1 METTEIRSRV
11 IDIMTGI
18 MSARNKCEVK
28 DTDNLREG
36 IGVESIDFL
45 DIIMQTEIMFD
56 IKIGPDE
63 AARAKTVADF
73 IKLVESKLK

>member
-18 MSARNKCEVK
+18 MPTWNKIEIK
-28 DTDNLREG
+28 DTDSLRED
-36 IGVESIDFL
+36 IGMESIDFL

-56 IKIGPDE
+56 IKIEPEE
-63 AARAKTVADF
+63 AAKSKTVADF
-73 IKLVESKLK
+73 ISLVESKLK

>member
-18 MSARNKCEVK
+18 MPTWNKIDIK
-28 DTDNLREG
+28 DTDNIRED
-36 IGVESIDFL
+36 IGMESIDFL

-56 IKIGPDE
+56 IKIEPEE
-63 AARAKTVADF
+63 AAKAKTVADF
-73 IKLVESKLK
+73 ISLVESKLK

>member
-18 MSARNKCEVK
+18 MPTWNKIEIK
-28 DTDNLREG
+28 DTDSLRED
-36 IGVESIDFL
+36 IGMESIDFL

-56 IKIGPDE
+56 IKIEPEE
-63 AARAKTVADF
+63 AAKAKTVSDF
-73 IKLVESKLK
+73 ISLVESKLK

>member
-18 MSARNKCEVK
+18 MPTWNKCEIK
-28 DTDNLREG
+28 DTDSIRED
-36 IGVESIDFL
+36 IGMESIDFL

-56 IKIGPDE
+56 IKIEPEE
-63 AARAKTVADF
+63 AAKSKTVADF
-73 IKLVESKLK
+73 ISLVESKLK

>member
-1 METTEIRSRV
+1 MKTTEIRSRV

-18 MSARNKCEVK
+18 MPAWNKYEVK
-28 DTDNLREG
+28 DTDNLRED

-56 IKIGPDE
+56 IKIEPDE

>member
-18 MSARNKCEVK
+18 MPTWNKCEIK
-28 DTDNLREG
+28 DTDSLRED
-36 IGVESIDFL
+36 IGMESIDFL

-56 IKIGPDE
+56 IKIEPEE
-63 AARAKTVADF
+63 AAKAKTVEDF
-73 IKLVESKLK
+73 ISLVESKLK

>member
-18 MSARNKCEVK
+18 MPTWNKCEIK
-28 DTDNLREG
+28 DTDSIRED
-36 IGVESIDFL
+36 IGMESIDFL

-56 IKIGPDE
+56 IKIEPEE
-63 AARAKTVADF
+63 AAKAKTVVDF
-73 IKLVESKLK
+73 ISLVESKLK

>member
-18 MSARNKCEVK
+18 MPTWNKCEIK
-28 DTDNLREG
+28 DTDSLREDIG
-36 IGVESIDFL
+36 IESIDFL

-56 IKIGPDE
+56 IKIEPEE
-63 AARAKTVADF
+63 AAKAKTVSDF
-73 IKLVESKLK
+73 ISLVESKLK

>member
-18 MSARNKCEVK
+18 MSAWNQYEIK
-28 DTDNLREG
+28 DTDNLRED

-56 IKIGPDE
+56 IKIEPDE
-63 AARAKTVADF
+63 AAKAKTVSDF